1 MAEKSLAEI
10 FKIPCPR
17 EIDQKKTIMVV
28 EDQQDMRLIITHHL
42 GKMGYSKIVQMANG
56 YEALE
61 YLKANKEVKV
71 SVIISDVDM
80 PVIGGYQLLL
90 EIRENPEY
98 ERPPFILA
106 LDNPS
111 KEKIMY
117 AVENGVDEIMVK
129 PFTLN
134 DIFPKLQAGFQK
146 FHNPKNPEKVYEL
159 AKQLYRDNKLA
170 ESEKVY
176 QAIANETKNSARPW
190 VGLAKIAVKQN
201 DNNKA
206 LTLLQEAERRNPNF
220 VHLYSIR
227 GEILIKHHQPEDAI
241 KAFTKAI
248 ELSPLNPLRYQ
259 DAAKPMFDLKMYKEG
274 VEILEGAL
282 KHELNFPSLHHYL
295 SEGYFALKDY
305 KKALRH
311 IRSALS
317 VAPENVTYLN
327 QLGICLKETND
338 FDGAMSTY
346 NSIIKLDPENKAVL
360 YNKAVLQF
368 SMGDKADA
376 IKTLTRATTKFPDF
390 NAAKNKLEEYKKA
403 G

>member
-1 MAEKSLAEI
+1 MSEKSLAEI

-17 EIDQKKTIMVV
+17 EIDQKKAIMVV

-42 GKMGYSKIVQMANG
+42 GKMGYSKVIQMANG
-56 YEALE
+56 YDALE
-61 YLKANKEVKV
+61 FLKTNKDVRI
-71 SVIISDVDM
+71 SVIISDIDM
-80 PVIGGYQLLL
+80 PVIGGYQLLA
-90 EIRENPEY
+90 EIRDNPDY

-134 DIFPKLQAGFQK
+134 DIFPKLQSGFQK

-159 AKQLYRDNKLA
+159 AKQLYRESKFPEA
-170 ESEKVY
+170 EKIY
-176 QAIANETKNSARPW
+176 QAIANETQKSARPW
-190 VGLAKIAVKQN
+190 VGLAKIAAKMS
-201 DNNKA
+201 DHNKA
-206 LTLLQEAERRNPNF
+206 LKLLEEAEKRNPNY

-227 GEILIKHHQPEDAI
+227 GEILIKHMQPEEAI
-241 KAFTKAI
+241 QAFTKAI

-274 VEILEGAL
+274 VEVLEIAI
-282 KHELNFPSLHHYL
+282 KHQLNFPSLHHYL
-295 SEGYFALKDY
+295 SEGNFALKDY

-338 FDGAMSTY
+338 FEGAMSTY
-346 NSIIKLDPENKAVL
+346 NSIIKLDPDNKAVL

-390 NAAKNKLEEYKKA
+390 GAAKNKLEEYKKA